1 MKHLEADDLILQF
14 YGEHAEGAA
23 VGSHLDTCAE
33 CAAAYDTL
41 RRDLA
46 GATLDVPIRGED
58 YGRRVWE
65 RLEPALGPRTAARP
79 PVEAARRRPV
89 VRRTAILLAMAAAL
103 VVAFLLGRR
112 MGPDPGASTAAAT
125 GERVLLVAVG
135 DHLER
140 SRVIL
145 LELAHA
151 DPDHPLE
158 VSSRRVRAEQL
169 LEASRLYRQ
178 SAERAGEAGIA
189 SVLGDVERVL
199 AEVANAPESLSP
211 PDVRDLGERIEGD
224 GLLFKVQVLGS
235 QVKERQRSPRP
246 GISGSVS

>member
-1 MKHLEADDLILQF
+1 MNHLETDDLILHF
-14 YGEHAEGAA
+14 YGEHGEAEA
-23 VGSHLDTCAE
+23 VRSHLDACVE
-33 CAAAYDTL
+33 CAAAYDAL
-41 RRDLA
+41 RQDLA
-46 GATLDVPIRGED
+46 AVTLDAPARGED

-65 RLEPALGPRTAARP
+65 RLEPALAPRGSTRP
-79 PVEAARRRPV
+79 VAPAPRRRPV
-89 VRRTAILLAMAAAL
+89 LLRAAAFLALAAAL

-112 MGPDPGASTAAAT
+112 TGPEPGTATAAAT

-151 DPDHPLE
+151 DPDRPLD
-158 VSSRRVRAEQL
+158 VSSRRARAEQL
-169 LEASRLYRQ
+169 LDASRLYRM

-199 AEVANAPESLSP
+199 AEVANAPEALSP
-211 PDVRDLGERIEGD
+211 PDVRDLGERIEND
-224 GLLFKVQVLGS
+224 GLLFKVQVLGA
-235 QVKERQRSPRP
+235 QVKERQRRPRA
-246 GISGSVS
+246 GTAGSVS